1 MSKEII
7 YYIRVKDKRMTN
19 MLNFLPIFSVSAILD
34 SMHLMVTLKSTPA

>member
-1 MSKEII
+1 MSKEMI

-19 MLNFLPIFSVSAILD
+19 IFNYLPIFSVSAILG